1 MADKPNHIINRAESI
16 SGRKDDKVMVT
27 SFSVKPV
34 HPETG
39 EIVTI
44 KMAIKNVSGTL
55 LKSIPWQIVKD
66 KSILDFGT
74 RCSLPS
80 GETFSVS
87 VTWKARPGSH
97 FFYGDVD
104 PENTLKEPRV
114 KQYNNSPQGID
125 VSVQK

>member
-1 MADKPNHIINRAESI
+1 MANKSNNTTKRIETI
-16 SGRKDDKVMVT
+16 SGRKDDKVRVT

-34 HPETG
+34 HPGIG
-39 EIVTI
+39 EPVTI
-44 KMAIKNVSGTL
+44 RMSIKNVSGKTL
-55 LKSIPWQIVKD
+55 ERIPWQIVKD

-74 RCSLPS
+74 RCSLAS
-80 GETFSVS
+80 GDTFSIS
-87 VTWKARPGSH
+87 VTWNAKPGNH

-125 VSVQK
+125 VAVQK

>member
-1 MADKPNHIINRAESI
+1 MEKKRNHLISRAETI
-16 SGRKDDKVMVT
+16 SGRKDDKVRVT

-34 HPETG
+34 HPEPG
-39 EIVTI
+39 EPVTI
-44 KMAIKNVSGTL
+44 RMSIKNVSGML
-55 LKSIPWQIVKD
+55 LKSIPWQIIKD

-80 GETFSVS
+80 GDSFSIS
-87 VTWKARPGSH
+87 VTWNAKPGNH

-104 PENTLKEPRV
+104 PENTLKEPRI

-125 VSVQK
+125 VTVQK